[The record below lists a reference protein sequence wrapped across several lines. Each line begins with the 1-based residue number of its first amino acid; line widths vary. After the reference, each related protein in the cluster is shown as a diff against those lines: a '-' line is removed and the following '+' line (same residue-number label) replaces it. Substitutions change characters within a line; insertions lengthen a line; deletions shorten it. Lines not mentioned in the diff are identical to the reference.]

1 MDLFSLEQVKN
12 LIASGAPIEL
22 SAYGASKA
30 LDENLVKILDTLTEK
45 YGILDLSAILFT
57 IVKDLILNGFKAN
70 FKRIFFQENQLDI
83 HSPTD
88 YELGVR
94 MYKSLILSGRGNSF
108 EPLAR
113 EKNLYVH
120 LKIEHNENQIKFDVR
135 NNTTLV
141 RGEMQKIRNSLLHA
155 QNYNDIMEYY
165 IERGDNSEGEGIGIA
180 LCVILL
186 KGEGLPTD
194 QFRIYH
200 EDGETIAQLSIP
212 LKKS

>member
-1 MDLFSLEQVKN
+1 MEPLLSSQIEDWLKTPGPLEFTTF
-12 LIASGAPIEL
+12 
-22 SAYGASKA
+22 GASKN
-30 LDENLVKILDTLTEK
+30 LDENLVQLLDSLTIQYKIEN
-45 YGILDLSAILFT
+45 LSAILFT

-70 FKRIFFQENQLDI
+70 FKRLFFQENQLDI
-83 HSPTD
+83 QSPAD

-94 MYKSLILSGRGNSF
+94 MYKSLILSGRGNAF

-113 EKNLYVH
+113 EKNLYVRV
-120 LKIEHNENQIKFDVR
+120 KIEHGDTQIKFDIR
-135 NNTTLV
+135 NNSMLV

-180 LCVILL
+180 LCIILL

-200 EDGETIAQLSIP
+200 EDGETIAQLNIP
-212 LKKS
+212 LKKG

>member
-1 MDLFSLEQVKN
+1 MQTFSPEQIKN
-12 LIASGAPIEL
+12 LVETGAPIEWN
-22 SAYGASKA
+22 AYGASKV
-30 LDENLVKILDTLTEK
+30 LDENLVKVLDSLTEK
-45 YGILDLSAILFT
+45 YGIPDLSAILFT

-70 FKRIFFQENQLDI
+70 FKRLFFQENQLDI
-83 HSPTD
+83 HSPAD

-94 MYKSLILSGRGNSF
+94 MYKSLILSGRGNTF

-113 EKNLYVH
+113 ERNLYVH
-120 LKIEHNENQIKFDVR
+120 LKIEHNDHQIKFDVR
-135 NNTTLV
+135 NNNTLV

-200 EDGETIAQLSIP
+200 EDGETIAQLNIP

>member
-1 MDLFSLEQVKN
+1 MEPFRPEQVKDWVGR
-12 LIASGAPIEL
+12 SQPIEMTI
-22 SAYGASKA
+22 YGASKV
-30 LDENLVKILDTLTEK
+30 LDENLVIILDALTEK
-45 YGILDLSAILFT
+45 YGISDLSAILFT

-70 FKRIFFQENQLDI
+70 FKRLFFLENQLDI
-83 HSPTD
+83 HSPAD

-120 LKIEHNENQIKFDVR
+120 VKIEHNQNQIKFDVR

-200 EDGETIAQLSIP
+200 EDGETIAQLTIP
-212 LKKS
+212 LKKD

>member
-1 MDLFSLEQVKN
+1 MEPLQRSEIEAWLEKKSPLEILV
-12 LIASGAPIEL
+12 
-22 SAYGASKA
+22 YGASKN
-30 LDENLVKILDTLTEK
+30 LDENLVQILDVLTLK
-45 YGILDLSAILFT
+45 YKITNLSAILFT

-70 FKRIFFQENQLDI
+70 FKRLFFQENQLDI
-83 HSPTD
+83 QSPAD

-94 MYKSLILSGRGNSF
+94 MYKSLILSGRGNTF

-113 EKNLYVH
+113 EKNLYVRI
-120 LKIEHNENQIKFDVR
+120 KIEHSDTHIKFDIR
-135 NNTTLV
+135 NNSMLV

-180 LCVILL
+180 LCIILL

-200 EDGETIAQLSIP
+200 EDGETIAQLNIP
-212 LKKS
+212 IKKG

>member
-1 MDLFSLEQVKN
+1 MEVLSPEQVKQ
-12 LIASGAPIEL
+12 LITSGEPIEL
-22 SAYGASKA
+22 SAFGASKV
-30 LDENLVKILDTLTEK
+30 LDENLVKILDALTEK
-45 YGILDLSAILFT
+45 YGISELSAILFT

-83 HSPTD
+83 HSPAD

-94 MYKSLILSGRGNSF
+94 MYKSLILSGRGNTF

-113 EKNLYVH
+113 ERNLYVH
-120 LKIEHNENQIKFDVR
+120 LKIEHNESQIKFDVR
-135 NNTTLV
+135 NNNTLV

-212 LKKS
+212 LKKG

>member
-1 MDLFSLEQVKN
+1 MLFSEIENWLQTPGPLEF
-12 LIASGAPIEL
+12 STF
-22 SAYGASKA
+22 GASKN
-30 LDENLVKILDTLTEK
+30 LDENLVLVLDALTEK
-45 YGILDLSAILFT
+45 YKIPDLSAILFT

-70 FKRIFFQENQLDI
+70 FKRLFFQENLLDI
-83 HSPTD
+83 QSPAD

-94 MYKSLILSGRGNSF
+94 MYKSLILAGRGNSF

-120 LKIEHNENQIKFDVR
+120 VKIEHNNSQIKFDIR
-135 NNTTLV
+135 NNSMLV

-180 LCVILL
+180 LCIILL

-200 EDGETIAQLSIP
+200 EDGETIAQLTIP
-212 LKKS
+212 LKKG

>member
-1 MDLFSLEQVKN
+1 MERMLFSEIENWLQTPGPLEF
-12 LIASGAPIEL
+12 STF
-22 SAYGASKA
+22 GASKN
-30 LDENLVKILDTLTEK
+30 LDENLVLVLDALTEK
-45 YGILDLSAILFT
+45 YKIPDLSAILFT

-70 FKRIFFQENQLDI
+70 FKRLFFQENLLDI
-83 HSPTD
+83 QSPAD

-94 MYKSLILSGRGNSF
+94 MYKSLILAGRGNSF

-120 LKIEHNENQIKFDVR
+120 VKIEHNNSQIKFDIR
-135 NNTTLV
+135 NNSMLV

-180 LCVILL
+180 LCIILL

-200 EDGETIAQLSIP
+200 EDGETIAQLTIP
-212 LKKS
+212 LKKG

>member
-1 MDLFSLEQVKN
+1 MEVLSLEQTNQLVN
-12 LIASGAPIEL
+12 QGTPIEMT
-22 SAYGASKA
+22 AYGASKT
-30 LDENLVKILDTLTEK
+30 LDENLVKVLDALTEK
-45 YGILDLSAILFT
+45 YKIPDLSAILFT

-94 MYKSLILSGRGNSF
+94 MYKSLILSGRGNTF

-120 LKIEHNENQIKFDVR
+120 LKIEHNETQIKFDVR

-200 EDGETIAQLSIP
+200 EDGETIAQLNIP
-212 LKKS
+212 LKKG

>member
-1 MDLFSLEQVKN
+1 METFSPEQTKQLVET
-12 LIASGAPIEL
+12 GTPIEMT
-22 SAYGASKA
+22 AYGASKT
-30 LDENLVKILDTLTEK
+30 LDENLVKILDTITEK
-45 YGILDLSAILFT
+45 YEIPDLSAILFT

-70 FKRIFFQENQLDI
+70 FKRLFFQENQLDI
-83 HSPTD
+83 NSPAD
-88 YELGVR
+88 YKLGVR
-94 MYKSLILSGRGNSF
+94 MYKSLILSGRGNTF

-120 LKIEHNENQIKFDVR
+120 LKIEHNETHIKFDVR

-200 EDGETIAQLSIP
+200 EDGETIAQLNIP
-212 LKKS
+212 LKKG

>member
-1 MDLFSLEQVKN
+1 MEPLLTSEIEDLVSKKSPLEMTVF
-12 LIASGAPIEL
+12 
-22 SAYGASKA
+22 GASKN
-30 LDENLVKILDTLTEK
+30 LDENLVRILDVLAEK
-45 YGILDLSAILFT
+45 YNISNLSAILFT

-70 FKRIFFQENQLDI
+70 FKRLFFQENLLDI
-83 HSPTD
+83 QSPAD

-94 MYKSLILSGRGNSF
+94 MYKSLILSGKGNTF

-113 EKNLYVH
+113 EKNLYVRI
-120 LKIEHNENQIKFDVR
+120 KIIHNQSQIKFDIR
-135 NNTTLV
+135 NNSMLV

-180 LCVILL
+180 LCIILL

-200 EDGETIAQLSIP
+200 EDGETIAQLTIP
-212 LKKS
+212 LKKG

>member
-1 MDLFSLEQVKN
+1 MERMLFSE
-12 LIASGAPIEL
+12 IENWL
-22 SAYGASKA
+22 QTPGPMEFSTFGASKN
-30 LDENLVKILDTLTEK
+30 LDENLVLILDALTEK
-45 YGILDLSAILFT
+45 YKIPDLSAILFT

-70 FKRIFFQENQLDI
+70 FKRLFFQENLLDI
-83 HSPTD
+83 QSPAD

-94 MYKSLILSGRGNSF
+94 MYKSLILAGRGNSF

-120 LKIEHNENQIKFDVR
+120 VKIEHNDSQIKFDIR
-135 NNTTLV
+135 NNSMLV

-180 LCVILL
+180 LCIILL

-200 EDGETIAQLSIP
+200 EDGETIAQLTIP
-212 LKKS
+212 LKKG

>member
-1 MDLFSLEQVKN
+1 MEPLQRSEIEAWLENKSPLEILV
-12 LIASGAPIEL
+12 
-22 SAYGASKA
+22 YGASKN
-30 LDENLVKILDTLTEK
+30 LDENLVQILDVLTLK
-45 YGILDLSAILFT
+45 YKITNLSAILFT

-70 FKRIFFQENQLDI
+70 FKRLFFQENQLDI
-83 HSPTD
+83 QSPAD

-94 MYKSLILSGRGNSF
+94 MYKSLILSGRGNTF

-113 EKNLYVH
+113 EKNLYVRI
-120 LKIEHNENQIKFDVR
+120 KIEHSDTQIKFDIR
-135 NNTTLV
+135 NNSMLV

-180 LCVILL
+180 LCIILL

-200 EDGETIAQLSIP
+200 EDGETIAQLNIP
-212 LKKS
+212 IKKG

>member
-1 MDLFSLEQVKN
+1 MERMLFSEIENWLQTPGPLEF
-12 LIASGAPIEL
+12 STF
-22 SAYGASKA
+22 GASKN
-30 LDENLVKILDTLTEK
+30 LDENLVLVLDSLTEK
-45 YGILDLSAILFT
+45 YKIPDLSAILFT

-70 FKRIFFQENQLDI
+70 FKRLFFQENLLDI
-83 HSPTD
+83 QSPAD

-94 MYKSLILSGRGNSF
+94 MYKSLILAGRGNSF

-120 LKIEHNENQIKFDVR
+120 VKIEHNDSQIKFDIR
-135 NNTTLV
+135 NNSMLV

-180 LCVILL
+180 LCIILL

-200 EDGETIAQLSIP
+200 EDGETIAQLTIP
-212 LKKS
+212 LKKG

>member
-1 MDLFSLEQVKN
+1 MERMLPSQIEDWLKTPGPLEFS
-12 LIASGAPIEL
+12 AF
-22 SAYGASKA
+22 GASKN
-30 LDENLVKILDTLTEK
+30 LDENLVQILDSLTNQYKIEN
-45 YGILDLSAILFT
+45 LSAILFT

-70 FKRIFFQENQLDI
+70 FKRLFFQENLLDI
-83 HSPTD
+83 QSPAD

-120 LKIEHNENQIKFDVR
+120 VKIEHNDTQIKFDIR
-135 NNTTLV
+135 NNSMLV

-180 LCVILL
+180 LCIILL

-200 EDGETIAQLSIP
+200 EDGETIAQLTIP
-212 LKKS
+212 LKKG

>member
-1 MDLFSLEQVKN
+1 MEVLSPEQVKQ
-12 LIASGAPIEL
+12 LITSGEPIEL
-22 SAYGASKA
+22 SAFGASKV
-30 LDENLVKILDTLTEK
+30 LDENLVKILDALTEK
-45 YGILDLSAILFT
+45 YGISELSAILFT

-83 HSPTD
+83 HSPAD

-94 MYKSLILSGRGNSF
+94 MYKSLILSGRGNTF
-108 EPLAR
+108 EPLAKER
-113 EKNLYVH
+113 NLYVQ

-135 NNTTLV
+135 NNNTLV

-186 KGEGLPTD
+186 KGEGLSTD

-212 LKKS
+212 LKKG

>member
-1 MDLFSLEQVKN
+1 MEPLQRSEIEAWLENKSPLEILV
-12 LIASGAPIEL
+12 
-22 SAYGASKA
+22 YGASKN
-30 LDENLVKILDTLTEK
+30 LDENLVQILDVLTLK
-45 YGILDLSAILFT
+45 YKITNLSAILFT

-70 FKRIFFQENQLDI
+70 FKRLFFQENQLDI
-83 HSPTD
+83 QSPAD

-94 MYKSLILSGRGNSF
+94 MYKSLILSERGNTF

-113 EKNLYVH
+113 EKNLYVRI
-120 LKIEHNENQIKFDVR
+120 KIEHSDTHIKFDIR
-135 NNTTLV
+135 NNSMLV

-180 LCVILL
+180 LCIILL

-200 EDGETIAQLSIP
+200 EDGETIAQLNIP
-212 LKKS
+212 IKKG

>member
-1 MDLFSLEQVKN
+1 MERMLFSEIENWLQTPGPLEF
-12 LIASGAPIEL
+12 STF
-22 SAYGASKA
+22 GASKN
-30 LDENLVKILDTLTEK
+30 LDENLVLVLDSLTEK
-45 YGILDLSAILFT
+45 YKIPDLSAILFT

-70 FKRIFFQENQLDI
+70 FKRLFFQENLLDI
-83 HSPTD
+83 QSPAD

-94 MYKSLILSGRGNSF
+94 MYKSLILAGRGNSF

-120 LKIEHNENQIKFDVR
+120 VKIEHNNSQIKFDIR
-135 NNTTLV
+135 NNSMLV

-180 LCVILL
+180 LCIILL

-200 EDGETIAQLSIP
+200 EDGETIAQLTIP
-212 LKKS
+212 LKKG